1 MIQIGGELE
10 VYIVSE
16 RKLDCEEDIF
26 VDGLLENENI
36 DSNLKK
42 LGLFFIVFSNMGINF
57 FVVFLFR

>member
-42 LGLFFIVFSNMGINF
+42 LGLFCYCIQ
-57 FVVFLFR
+57 